1 MQLRAEP
8 RPNQADQRIRCKHE
22 DHRHQQQQGTD
33 TGVQCRK
40 DVSSL
45 ALGPA
50 AEHADHGAVKRPVD
64 SPEQDQQ
71 KPGQHIGVV
80 VRVVSRAHSKCRSN
94 HQLTEEAAK
103 FAEEGSEGD
112 HQSDPL
118 E

>member
-8 RPNQADQRIRCKHE
+8 WPNKSDQRIRCKHE
-22 DHRHQQQQGTD
+22 DHRHQQQKGTNA
-33 TGVQCRK
+33 GVQGRK
-40 DVSSL
+40 DVGSL

-71 KPGQHIGVV
+71 KPRQYIGVV

-94 HQLTEEAAK
+94 HKLTEEAAT